1 MWYFKRSL
9 FRQAL
14 DWITQTHFVC
24 KTFIANM
31 FVYPQELLLFYGD
44 SFYVL
49 VLGTSKIWHGVS
61 QVYYKSFILITKKVN
76 LSFIRNNILY
86 GYSLY
91 YPFKEITFLQRGFS
105 LDEMVIISF
114 DNVVQFI
121 IITMN
126 VRFLMACPFSKEQKL
141 KPCFKGQEN
150 FRPQTCERGKF
161 TSQAEY
167 KLGNPLLLL
176 LLI

>member
-9 FRQAL
+9 FCQAS

-61 QVYYKSFILITKKVN
+61 QVYYKSFILITKKQIYH
-76 LSFIRNNILY
+76 LYY

-91 YPFKEITFLQRGFS
+91 YPFKEITFLQRS
-105 LDEMVIISF
+105 VSSDEMVIISF

-150 FRPQTCERGKF
+150 FRPQTCEGGKF